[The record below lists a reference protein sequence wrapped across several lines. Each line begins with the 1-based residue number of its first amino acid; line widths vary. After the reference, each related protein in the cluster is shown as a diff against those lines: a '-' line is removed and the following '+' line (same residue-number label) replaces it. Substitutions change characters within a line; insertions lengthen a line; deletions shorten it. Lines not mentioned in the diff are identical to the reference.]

1 MGSFNG
7 AGIAERGGG
16 YVESCWVK
24 TDATEAVEG
33 TKPHP
38 VFGAPSDTKGYQVV
52 NSYYYDGNKD
62 IYTTNTGDAEIEYE
76 NHSKGVVT
84 RKSAQ
89 AFYNGELAYDL
100 NNFYLYKRYSDKQKL
115 SSGVPYDY
123 FTIDED
129 NKPELHMNQYY
140 AENTN
145 AKYCSSGTGSGTTYT
160 KYVENR
166 FADGDYRYAAG
177 EIPETDDERH
187 WIEVIKEEGKP
198 DKEEDR
204 FSPIYPDDYIFF
216 GQRLNFGYAAEAH
229 QDVPTAVVR
238 EGGRLAQSELA
249 NRVFRAPAY
258 FRNDT
263 MRVVHFNPNVYLAQR
278 KITQKNGKAK
288 PEYADSLAY
297 PGMTAIDFAGHY
309 EAYTAYGTYG
319 LGDAT
324 GLFYTPVLDD
334 DGLLSIQNCDETRN
348 LLVYAPAASGKSGYV
363 NAKTHG
369 VLTNYFV
376 GTESV
381 KREPVYNDYYDNSNE
396 YRIVE
401 EAPTSTIYGHLVQS
415 DLTATNDHLL
425 VDKEDFNC
433 PIEYTFT
440 NAKRMWYQR
449 TPGDKEYVDRT
460 KGWQGISLPF
470 TAELVTTHQKGEI
483 THFYSG
489 SKTSANSDEK
499 IGHEYWLR
507 NLTSLKKVDG
517 EKEGDFTVEGD
528 FKYPEASGEKKTVT
542 NKFLWEYYYE
552 NSAVHNQKDKN
563 GDEYQEYYSS
573 SREYENYPLLTKAT
587 PYLLG
592 LPGNTYYEFDLSG
605 NFTAQN
611 TAKDITKLDKQV
623 VTFASK
629 PNITISV
636 SDTELKDVL
645 PTTVSGHKYA
655 YRPSYMNETFAAGSN
670 AYKMNDNGDAYDK
683 VSTSEATTIEA
694 FRPYF
699 VVTSVPS
706 EARPVTRSIIFGN
719 SGAEAEMPHERQNA
733 NDPGTLSIS
742 SKKKL
747 IVVSSSL
754 KYTVKVNVV
763 NTSGIVLNSFDIKP
777 GETIET
783 RVNLAGVY
791 IVQVSDSKYTKKL
804 AVK

>member
-1 MGSFNG
+1 
-7 AGIAERGGG
+7 
-16 YVESCWVK
+16 
-24 TDATEAVEG
+24 
-33 TKPHP
+33 
-38 VFGAPSDTKGYQVV
+38 
-52 NSYYYDGNKD
+52 
-62 IYTTNTGDAEIEYE
+62 
-76 NHSKGVVT
+76 
-84 RKSAQ
+84 
-89 AFYNGELAYDL
+89 
-100 NNFYLYKRYSDKQKL
+100 
-115 SSGVPYDY
+115 
-123 FTIDED
+123 
-129 NKPELHMNQYY
+129 
-140 AENTN
+140 
-145 AKYCSSGTGSGTTYT
+145 
-160 KYVENR
+160 
-166 FADGDYRYAAG
+166 
-177 EIPETDDERH
+177 
-187 WIEVIKEEGKP
+187 
-198 DKEEDR
+198 
-204 FSPIYPDDYIFF
+204 
-216 GQRLNFGYAAEAH
+216 
-229 QDVPTAVVR
+229 
-238 EGGRLAQSELA
+238 
-249 NRVFRAPAY
+249 
-258 FRNDT
+258 
-263 MRVVHFNPNVYLAQR
+263 
-278 KITQKNGKAK
+278 
-288 PEYADSLAY
+288 
-297 PGMTAIDFAGHY
+297 
-309 EAYTAYGTYG
+309 
-319 LGDAT
+319 
-324 GLFYTPVLDD
+324 
-334 DGLLSIQNCDETRN
+334 
-348 LLVYAPAASGKSGYV
+348 
-363 NAKTHG
+363 
-369 VLTNYFV
+369 
-376 GTESV
+376 
-381 KREPVYNDYYDNSNE
+381 
-396 YRIVE
+396 
-401 EAPTSTIYGHLVQS
+401 
-415 DLTATNDHLL
+415 
-425 VDKEDFNC
+425 
-433 PIEYTFT
+433 
-440 NAKRMWYQR
+440 MWYQR

-517 EKEGDFTVEGD
+517 ETEGDFTVEGD

-542 NKFLWEYYYE
+542 NTFLWDYYYK
-552 NSAVHNQKDKN
+552 NTPVHNQKDKN
-563 GDEYQEYYSS
+563 DDEYQKYYST
-573 SREYENYPLLTKAT
+573 SRDYENYPLLTKAT

-611 TAKDITKLDKQV
+611 TAKGITKLDKQV

-645 PTTVSGHKYA
+645 PQKIDGPKYA

-699 VVTSVPS
+699 VVTSEPS

-791 IVQVSDSKYTKKL
+791 IVQVSDGKYTKKL